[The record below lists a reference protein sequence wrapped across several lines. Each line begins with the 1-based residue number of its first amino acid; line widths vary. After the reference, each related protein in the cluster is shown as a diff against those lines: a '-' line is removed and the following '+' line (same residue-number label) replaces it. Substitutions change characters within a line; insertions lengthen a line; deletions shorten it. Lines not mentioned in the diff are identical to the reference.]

1 MPERRNDHLRNRQK
15 QREARRK
22 RLQEELIGKRNVYGY
37 KDLTPYN
44 AARRMRSKKKAEL
57 ALA

>member
-1 MPERRNDHLRNRQK
+1 MRNRQK
-15 QREARRK
+15 QREAKRK
-22 RLQEELIGKRNVYGY
+22 RLQEELIDKRNVYGC

-44 AARRMRSKKKAEL
+44 AARRMCTEKKAEL

>member
-1 MPERRNDHLRNRQK
+1 MRNRQK

-44 AARRMRSKKKAEL
+44 AARRMCTEKKTEL
-57 ALA
+57 ALP